1 MISFSLLFL
10 ALIAIIRRPM
20 KITDLHREI
29 NQYNVPQLDEI
40 KIMINDILSK
50 KESVENKLN
59 LISSRIDAIHHG

>member
-1 MISFSLLFL
+1 MIGFSLTFL
-10 ALIAIIRRPM
+10 VLVIMTRRP
-20 KITDLHREI
+20 IRIADLHREI